1 MTAPRPCTIVL
12 VRHAESLANFT
23 LSQITQ
29 GLATSFPLE
38 LASLRDADV
47 RLTELGEAQ
56 ARATGPYLAER
67 FGLFDHCYVSPWA
80 RTRQTFERLL
90 EGYPDDQ
97 RALLLRRVTYEERL
111 REHEPGAL
119 LWVAPAEVAARYPDE
134 AHRRAVEGEYY
145 YRPLG
150 GESWADV
157 SQRLAAVLGVLYRD
171 HPGGTLLIVA
181 HSTVILCFRKLL
193 QGLGEDEIMAVR
205 KTGNPR
211 NASISVFTHAD
222 VGDVGASA
230 ATPANDVAA
239 ADVADMPPVNRW
251 SMDPWD
257 HIAYGPELVSVVPDA
272 RQRLTHADARA
283 M

>member
-1 MTAPRPCTIVL
+1 MTAPRPCIIVL

-67 FGLFDHCYVSPWA
+67 FGIFDHCYVSPWA

-97 RALLLRRVTYEERL
+97 RALLLRRVTYEEQL
-111 REHEPGAL
+111 REHERGAL
-119 LWVAPAEVAARYPDE
+119 LWVPPAEVAARYPDE
-134 AHRRAVEGEYY
+134 AHRRTVEGEYY

-150 GESWADV
+150 GESWADCTATT
-157 SQRLAAVLGVLYRD
+157 RAA
-171 HPGGTLLIVA
+171 
-181 HSTVILCFRKLL
+181 LCSSSRTAPL
-193 QGLGEDEIMAVR
+193 
-205 KTGNPR
+205 
-211 NASISVFTHAD
+211 SC
-222 VGDVGASA
+222 
-230 ATPANDVAA
+230 AA
-239 ADVADMPPVNRW
+239 ASCCKGW
-251 SMDPWD
+251 
-257 HIAYGPELVSVVPDA
+257 A
-272 RQRLTHADARA
+272 RTRSWRCAKRATRAIPRSACSRTPMSATLARA
-283 M
+283 LPRRRTLWRMRTWRTCPR